1 MKLHD
6 SQLSSSALMQLRGR
20 DTCTSTKKQSRIS
33 MVQSGSDAHQVDVN
47 GAWKATFQIVMNLL
61 MILIMREVSVLW
73 PRVGS
78 PIKKYQPWVAIPL
91 QEVKRRRTVTQIN
104 I

>member
-1 MKLHD
+1 
-6 SQLSSSALMQLRGR
+6 
-20 DTCTSTKKQSRIS
+20 

-78 PIKKYQPWVAIPL
+78 PIKKYQPWAAIPL

-104 I
+104 IYVIFCIGLMVVLSGSGPGHH